1 MLGAM
6 LMTEH
11 NIWFYESLMADL
23 RAAITSGALTQFAND
38 FRALYVRKSEGEPK

>member
-11 NIWFYESLMADL
+11 NIRFYQALMADL
-23 RAAITSGALTQFAND
+23 RAA
-38 FRALYVRKSEGEPK
+38 VSEGRLAAFATAFRERYKARAKDNAL

>member
-11 NIWFYESLMADL
+11 NLWFYQGLMADL
-23 RAAITSGALTQFAND
+23 RAAIAEGRFAAFAAD
-38 FRALYVRKSEGEPK
+38 FRASYTRG